1 MLANDADESSRI
13 LFDLLIL
20 IGHVDMTEGL
30 NEKSAVTLKST
41 DSLLLRSSVLQWVSW
56 QRILLL
62 KILF

>member
-30 NEKSAVTLKST
+30 NEKSAVTLKWT
-41 DSLLLRSSVLQWVSW
+41 DSSGAQYCSGSVG
-56 QRILLL
+56 RE
-62 KILF
+62 FCY